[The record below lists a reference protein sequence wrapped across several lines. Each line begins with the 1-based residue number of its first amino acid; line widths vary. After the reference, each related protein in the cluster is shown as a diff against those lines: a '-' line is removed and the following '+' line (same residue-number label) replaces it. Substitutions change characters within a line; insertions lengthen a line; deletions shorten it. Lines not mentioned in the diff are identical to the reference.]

1 MVLDP
6 TLAGPL
12 GLVTEV
18 SLLKVCAG
26 HSLFYSCP
34 LSDGCGK
41 HHGVDKMFWLE
52 AGPLSATS
60 TNIVYLCR
68 PLIKWI
74 KIIAG

>member
-1 MVLDP
+1 MFTPFLRYCTP
-6 TLAGPL
+6 NIMQ
-12 GLVTEV
+12 
-18 SLLKVCAG
+18 
-26 HSLFYSCP
+26 
-34 LSDGCGK
+34 

-52 AGPLSATS
+52 PGPLSATS

>member
-1 MVLDP
+1 M
-6 TLAGPL
+6 
-12 GLVTEV
+12 TEV
-18 SLLKVCAG
+18 ALLKVRMRP
-26 HSLFYSCP
+26 SLYWNHCLRYS
-34 LSDGCGK
+34 LYQ

-52 AGPLSATS
+52 PGPLSATS

>member
-1 MVLDP
+1 M
-6 TLAGPL
+6 
-12 GLVTEV
+12 TEV
-18 SLLKVCAG
+18 ALLKVRTTTVFP
-26 HSLFYSCP
+26 SYSANTVQ
-34 LSDGCGK
+34 

-52 AGPLSATS
+52 PGALSATS